1 MIVLSCDEDS
11 LVVELSPSTPEGRRL
26 AALLDISLQ
35 SVVTIYVT
43 FHREGLDNANWH
55 TKFLED
61 ARRAIAEREAQE
73 DLPFNPF

>member
-1 MIVLSCDEDS
+1 MIVLQTDES
-11 LVVELSPSTPEGRRL
+11 TLVLEVSPSTPEGRRL
-26 AALLDISLQ
+26 AGLLDISLQ

-43 FHREGLDNANWH
+43 FHREGLDSANWH

-61 ARRAIAEREAQE
+61 ARRAIVEREAQE

>member
-1 MIVLSCDEDS
+1 MIVLSCDESS
-11 LVVELSPSTPEGRRL
+11 LVLEVSPDGSEGRRL
-26 AALLDISLQ
+26 AGLLDVSLQ

-61 ARRAIAEREAQE
+61 ARRAIADKEAQA
-73 DLPFNPF
+73 DLW